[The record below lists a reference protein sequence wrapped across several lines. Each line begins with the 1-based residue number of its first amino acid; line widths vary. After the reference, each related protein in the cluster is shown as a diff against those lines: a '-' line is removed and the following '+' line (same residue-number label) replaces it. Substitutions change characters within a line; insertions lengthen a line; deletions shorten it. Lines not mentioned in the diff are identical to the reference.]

1 MSRTSANTTN
11 VHFIRESFTS
21 AVFLRI
27 SSTAKEV
34 GPNNFC
40 FHVVIKLLQEV
51 LESIPIGNLARLSM
65 FSHYLQKFSPFK
77 NLKRL

>member
-11 VHFIRESFTS
+11 VHFVRESFTS

-27 SSTAKEV
+27 SSTDKV